1 MRPAFREEE
10 LAVQG
15 HYTHVIPVLTGV
27 PKLASP
33 VTTRENTLLMMNGR
47 TPYWYP
53 MVGMIGG
60 DYRPLRPRMFPDL
73 LVAHDVMDGEPPF
86 DFSSLPPV
94 LGGWFD
100 TRWRYVQ
107 TVGGPMIEPGSQ
119 KIDDMN
125 DWQKLTWP
133 NLDDYDW
140 EGSAERNKDYVN
152 CGLPVEFCIPTGYWE
167 RLMSLL
173 EVDLAAVALVDE
185 DQKGAVH
192 AFYTKLTDFY
202 EDYLER
208 VRKYYHADLIL
219 MHDDWGHQRSQFFS
233 NETHREMILPYF
245 SRFVKKAHDLG
256 MRFELHCCGK
266 SEGLVENMIEA
277 GVDLWNPQDMNDIHG
292 LAERYRGCGIT
303 FGVQLPIVAPGMPNE
318 EELAEKTAREF
329 VEEYGTLPVAYLNY
343 GGSELLYKYVYKY
356 SRIALAGEG

>member
-10 LAVQG
+10 LSVLG
-15 HYTHVIPVLTGV
+15 HYTHVIPVREGV

-33 VTTRENTLLMMNGR
+33 ITTRENTLLMMNGKK
-47 TPYWYP
+47 PYWYP

-73 LVAHDVMDGEPPF
+73 LVAHDAMDGEPPL
-86 DFSSLPPV
+86 DFASLPPIQT
-94 LGGWFD
+94 GWFD
-100 TRWRYVQ
+100 TKWRYVN

-133 NLDDYDW
+133 DLDDYDW
-140 EGSAERNKDYVN
+140 EGSAERNHDYIN
-152 CGLPVEFCIPTGYWE
+152 CALPVEFCIPTGYWE
-167 RLMSLL
+167 RLMSIL

-192 AFYTKLTDFY
+192 AFFDKLTDLY

-208 VRKYYHADLIL
+208 VRKYYHAELIL

-245 SRFVKKAHDLG
+245 SRFVRKAHELG

-266 SEGLVENMIEA
+266 AEGLTEHMIEA
-277 GVDLWNPQDMNDIHG
+277 GVDLWCPQPMNDIRG
-292 LAERYRGCGIT
+292 LAERYRDSGLT
-303 FGVQLPIVAPGMPNE
+303 FGVTVPIVAPGMPGE

-329 VEEYGTLPVAYLNY
+329 AETWGTLPVAYVNY
-343 GGSELLYKYVYKY
+343 GGSELLYKYMYKY
-356 SRIALAGEG
+356 SRIALA